1 MAVAKKEDA
10 AVESAAHDCKADC
23 AELHKQIAELKK
35 EVAALQAELKKAPKG
50 GGGADPRVDKI
61 LEALKNNDAIANIL
75 RKAGL

>member
-10 AVESAAHDCKADC
+10 AVEAAAHDCKADC

-35 EVAALQAELKKAPKG
+35 EVAALQSELKKAPKG

-61 LEALKNNDAIANIL
+61 LEALKSTKNIKKDL
-75 RKAGL
+75 EELGL